1 MAETKQQNSFITP
14 ELTHRIEL
22 ILHLLE
28 YSNQLVIVKGE
39 HDSGKSTLCQELTG
53 QEESSLILRHLTVT
67 ASTHVNDI
75 FKVIITE
82 PGSDELEETIF
93 NQYELNDWLLRC
105 QNKQQIPALLIDNAD
120 LFDDNLINHLF
131 TILTESNESSVLHL
145 CLFCEPSFLDRLEE
159 SGINKD
165 ESQSLHIIEMADFTE
180 KQTEQY
186 IHKHYPLEK
195 SSDLNLFDD
204 KTIKQIHRIS
214 HGLPGRI
221 NALCEQYLEDPAKK
235 DEVIQE
241 KTSFDIKGII
251 LKNKSALIVLVLLI
265 TLSVSVAT
273 LLHQTEKE
281 ESKQTIK
288 LDLPKQQDV
297 EKKQDDVVEI
307 EVPADPEPEPI
318 TIEELSPPVIPEIV
332 NDLNGDTEVIVYNPQ
347 GHVVA
352 KESDLEPI
360 VIEEEMLEEIIP
372 SSETVPMTLD
382 TVETLPEPEPEP
394 EKHSESASGTI
405 GKDINWLTRQ
415 DSNKYV
421 LQLIGAYEQETID
434 IYLKSFKNNKDKIIL
449 FTASNKGKEWHV
461 LVYGLYETRDQAI
474 AAIDT
479 LPTKAKLMAPW
490 PRTIKSIKELMQ

>member
-131 TILTESNESSVLHL
+131 TILAESNESSVLHL

-180 KQTEQY
+180 KQTEQ
-186 IHKHYPLEK
+186 
-195 SSDLNLFDD
+195 
-204 KTIKQIHRIS
+204 
-214 HGLPGRI
+214 
-221 NALCEQYLEDPAKK
+221 
-235 DEVIQE
+235 
-241 KTSFDIKGII
+241 
-251 LKNKSALIVLVLLI
+251 
-265 TLSVSVAT
+265 
-273 LLHQTEKE
+273 
-281 ESKQTIK
+281 
-288 LDLPKQQDV
+288 
-297 EKKQDDVVEI
+297 
-307 EVPADPEPEPI
+307 
-318 TIEELSPPVIPEIV
+318 
-332 NDLNGDTEVIVYNPQ
+332 
-347 GHVVA
+347 
-352 KESDLEPI
+352 
-360 VIEEEMLEEIIP
+360 
-372 SSETVPMTLD
+372 
-382 TVETLPEPEPEP
+382 
-394 EKHSESASGTI
+394 
-405 GKDINWLTRQ
+405 
-415 DSNKYV
+415 
-421 LQLIGAYEQETID
+421 
-434 IYLKSFKNNKDKIIL
+434 
-449 FTASNKGKEWHV
+449 
-461 LVYGLYETRDQAI
+461 
-474 AAIDT
+474 
-479 LPTKAKLMAPW
+479 
-490 PRTIKSIKELMQ
+490 